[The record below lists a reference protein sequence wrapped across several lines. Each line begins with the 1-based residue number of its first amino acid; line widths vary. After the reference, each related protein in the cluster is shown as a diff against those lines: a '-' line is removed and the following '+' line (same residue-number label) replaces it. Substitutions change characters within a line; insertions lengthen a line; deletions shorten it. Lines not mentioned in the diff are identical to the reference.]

1 MVQNTTKGKEDVRI
15 VNAEQG
21 NSNKLVYLLLRITA
35 LSSTKLHSRS
45 YTSTPEISRNFF
57 KEFNSIVARLLNR
70 ILLEKLDIPEGFSLR
85 LNNFQ
90 LEILNN
96 SNKPQILR
104 RIGMKYI
111 LLLCDFQNVDYSCA
125 DKKI

>member
-1 MVQNTTKGKEDVRI
+1 MVQNTTKGKEAVRI

-96 SNKPQILR
+96 SNKP
-104 RIGMKYI
+104 
-111 LLLCDFQNVDYSCA
+111 
-125 DKKI
+125 